1 MFSLLLIVL
10 ATEALCAAKERNR
23 EVSETRTQK
32 VQRYNINAGWMG
44 VDRVDGG
51 DVLHLP
57 S

>member
-32 VQRYNINAGWMG
+32 VQRYNNNAGWMW